1 MKFSIKNITS
11 PKYFFMKKS
20 LLLILLLGIALI
32 AKPQFDMPD
41 QQSVL
46 YLKTGEKYTAK
57 IGELMIQAGK
67 SDQFTLKQNGEKK
80 IIKKLDLKKM
90 ITTIKKGDKVVRKM
104 YQIYYLDKN
113 GKIPDV
119 NVMLLSENYY
129 LAYKYKLPIIIK
141 SLDYYNNIKLV
152 SFVVLDRKKNELAEF
167 NNNTDAE
174 TVMNKYF
181 PELNDYLKYLKDND
195 YEFKLKTFRKGA
207 YLYSPDIYK
216 EEPMDE
222 E

>member
-1 MKFSIKNITS
+1 
-11 PKYFFMKKS
+11 MKKS
-20 LLLILLLGIALI
+20 FFIIALLGMALV

-57 IGELMIQAGK
+57 IGELMMQAGK
-67 SDQFTLKQNGEKK
+67 SDQFILKQNGDKK

-90 ITTIKKGDKVVRKM
+90 ITTIKKNDKVVRKM
-104 YQIYYLDKN
+104 YQIFYLDKT

-119 NVMLLSENYY
+119 NVILLSENYY

-167 NNNTDAE
+167 DNNTDAE
-174 TVMNKYF
+174 MVMNKYF
-181 PELNDYLKYLKDND
+181 PELDEYLKYLKDND

-207 YLYSPDIYK
+207 YQYAFDIYK
-216 EEPMDE
+216 EEPMDD
-222 E
+222 